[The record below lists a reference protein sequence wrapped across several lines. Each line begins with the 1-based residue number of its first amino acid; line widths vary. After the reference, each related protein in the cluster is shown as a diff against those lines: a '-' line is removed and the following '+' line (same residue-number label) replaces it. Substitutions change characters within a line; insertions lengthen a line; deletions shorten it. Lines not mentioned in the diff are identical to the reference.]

1 MSNYEILQEFVRDGF
16 DVTVE
21 SCAEHM
27 ALSDFFDETA
37 QEMAEMERKVHYGI
51 WDWFQ
56 LRVRVSFAGVEL
68 GRAHLGACLYAD
80 RADVLC
86 DGVADELIQEA
97 LDIAHDCATKLRYK
111 LPEAA

>member
-1 MSNYEILQEFVRDGF
+1 MMDYDTLQEFVRDGF
-16 DVTVE
+16 NVTVE
-21 SCAEHM
+21 ARAEDM
-27 ALSDFFDETA
+27 ALCDFFDETA

-56 LRVRVSFAGVEL
+56 LRVRVHQHGVEL

-86 DGVADELIQEA
+86 DGVADDVIQEA
-97 LDIAHDCATKLRYK
+97 LVIAHECVTKLRDQ